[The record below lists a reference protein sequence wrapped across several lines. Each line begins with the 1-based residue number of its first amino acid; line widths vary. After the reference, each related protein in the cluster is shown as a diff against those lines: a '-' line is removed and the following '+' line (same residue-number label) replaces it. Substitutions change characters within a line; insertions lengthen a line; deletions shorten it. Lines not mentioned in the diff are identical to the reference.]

1 MPSLIDMGHH
11 SDFIQNEIQSL
22 DSEIEKARRMMSQ
35 LEKEEN
41 LINKKNYHIVK
52 VKLANWMEK
61 RDFLVQML
69 VKRLKRR

>member
-1 MPSLIDMGHH
+1 MGHH

-41 LINKKNYHIVK
+41 LINKKNYHVVK
-52 VKLANWMEK
+52 FKLANWIEK
-61 RDFLVQML
+61 IDFLVQML
-69 VKRLKRR
+69 VKRLERR

>member
-1 MPSLIDMGHH
+1 MGHH

-41 LINKKNYHIVK
+41 LINKKNYHVVK
-52 VKLANWMEK
+52 VKLANWIEK
-61 RDFLVQML
+61 IDFLVQML
-69 VKRLKRR
+69 VKRLERR

>member
-1 MPSLIDMGHH
+1 MGHH

-22 DSEIEKARRMMSQ
+22 DSEIEKARRMMSL

-41 LINKKNYHIVK
+41 LINKKNYHVVK
-52 VKLANWMEK
+52 VKLANLIEK

-69 VKRLKRR
+69 VKRLERR

>member
-1 MPSLIDMGHH
+1 LPNFIDKGHH

-41 LINKKNYHIVK
+41 LINKKNYHVVK

-61 RDFLVQML
+61 RDS
-69 VKRLKRR
+69 